1 MFAFFGLLCYNDMY
15 AKNLRFFL
23 RLRGENAVLK
33 KYKEERKYE
42 KENSQFASRRSNAC
56 AYSC

>member
-15 AKNLRFFL
+15 AKNLRFSVRFCA
-23 RLRGENAVLK
+23 GNAVLK
-33 KYKEERKYE
+33 KYKKERKYE
-42 KENSQFASRRSNAC
+42 KENSQFASRRSNAY

>member
-23 RLRGENAVLK
+23 RAARGDARLK
-33 KYKEERKYE
+33 NIQKGKKV
-42 KENSQFASRRSNAC
+42 
-56 AYSC
+56 